1 MEHMFVLLPSSFL
14 LIVSSSNHLNQSV
27 TRKYIAGPDS
37 VSKPSGTSAFRFLMS
52 LDTIRAD
59 PATAHFAEKGGE
71 LRLLYGAD
79 RRIVVYPCRDNKEF
93 NFVCLHPD
101 EESET
106 PPDGDWNAT
115 ASRELVL
122 KIFDSYPADVKALLG
137 HAPENGIKLWQLLD
151 LPALETVSGF

>member
-1 MEHMFVLLPSSFL
+1 MD
-14 LIVSSSNHLNQSV
+14 
-27 TRKYIAGPDS
+27 A
-37 VSKPSGTSAFRFLMS
+37 
-52 LDTIRAD
+52 IRAD
-59 PATAHFAEKGGE
+59 PATAHFAEKDGE

-79 RRIVVYPCRDNKEF
+79 RRIVVYPCRDNKEL

-106 PPDGDWNAT
+106 PADDDWNAT
-115 ASRELVL
+115 ASKDLLL

-151 LPALETVSGF
+151 LPALETVSF